1 LLGENVVI
9 GYQGELGSNAEAAA
23 HTIAAE
29 LQLDDVEYRPLVS
42 SRNVIM
48 NLDGGKIDAGVVA
61 TKNNIGGT
69 VAETFEAIK
78 DEQLELMGTCVLE
91 IHHCLFARPGITL
104 ADIDTVASH
113 EQALAQTAASRA
125 RLVPGAEG
133 RPVPDTAIAA
143 RWLAAGELDERT
155 AVICKREAGEANGLE
170 LLAADIEDRPSL
182 TEFRMFRPSDI
193 DYDNEEPPSLGTR
206 IQYLFVNQSGLGI
219 FAKVLIVAGIMSS
232 MIFAG
237 SRLLDSI
244 DVATSVSGALSAI
257 FLFLTSDKVS
267 QHMEFKSL
275 CGYWKYY
282 SLPDKGRESE
292 VNLLYETPRI
302 VEIQEADGEL
312 FIRGWL
318 CDKTTVQFF
327 ESSKTLASSTERSR
341 GSLVYWYRS
350 PEEAGREVTLSG
362 FVELS
367 WVKRHPAAP
376 VNRMSGR
383 YSGSATRETGKITY
397 LRISQRE
404 FDVHR
409 KSVFLGNGA

>member
-1 LLGENVVI
+1 MVI

-61 TKNNIGGT
+61 TKNKIGGT
-69 VAETFEAIK
+69 VAETFDAIK

-91 IHHCLFARPGITL
+91 IHHCLFARPGIAL
-104 ADIDTVASH
+104 ADIDAVASH
-113 EQALAQTAASRA
+113 EQALAQTVASRA
-125 RLVPGAEG
+125 RLVPDAEG

-267 QHMEFKSL
+267 RHMEFKSL

-292 VNLLYETPRI
+292 VNQL
-302 VEIQEADGEL
+302 
-312 FIRGWL
+312 
-318 CDKTTVQFF
+318 
-327 ESSKTLASSTERSR
+327 
-341 GSLVYWYRS
+341 
-350 PEEAGREVTLSG
+350 
-362 FVELS
+362 
-367 WVKRHPAAP
+367 
-376 VNRMSGR
+376 
-383 YSGSATRETGKITY
+383 
-397 LRISQRE
+397 
-404 FDVHR
+404 
-409 KSVFLGNGA
+409 

>member
-1 LLGENVVI
+1 
-9 GYQGELGSNAEAAA
+9 
-23 HTIAAE
+23 
-29 LQLDDVEYRPLVS
+29 
-42 SRNVIM
+42 M
-48 NLDGGKIDAGVVA
+48 
-61 TKNNIGGT
+61 
-69 VAETFEAIK
+69 
-78 DEQLELMGTCVLE
+78 
-91 IHHCLFARPGITL
+91 
-104 ADIDTVASH
+104 
-113 EQALAQTAASRA
+113 
-125 RLVPGAEG
+125 
-133 RPVPDTAIAA
+133 PDTAIAA

-267 QHMEFKSL
+267 RHMEFKSL

-318 CDKTTVQFF
+318 CDKTKVQFF